1 MDLAHLSVPAPAWI
15 VLPFVAGWL
24 ITVAWAYFHF
34 RIFRR
39 SKRKGAGGVLPRN
52 KGRNAGPVVGTC
64 VTDAATS
71 EHVRLFEP
79 IKMHSPCIFARAARV
94 AGPPGGAATVRAGGD
109 DIEQARRR
117 RLLQNNIFSS
127 LYDYGSDEEAPRVPS
142 PPPASTLHKL
152 QQHQYCEGLVDIYAS
167 NKIQCV

>member
-1 MDLAHLSVPAPAWI
+1 MDLSTTLIPASAWIVLPI

-24 ITVAWAYFHF
+24 ITVAWAY
-34 RIFRR
+34 
-39 SKRKGAGGVLPRN
+39 RKPHDEGGPAKKV
-52 KGRNAGPVVGTC
+52 GTCMTDAGPVVGTC
-64 VTDAATS
+64 VTDAGTS

-94 AGPPGGAATVRAGGD
+94 AGPPGGAATVHAGGD
-109 DIEQARRR
+109 DVEQARRR